1 MAHRRETSNAL
12 DASVRCEKKR
22 LKRLSK
28 IVPANNRIQQ
38 AVRQVIPDRRTSHTE
53 SLSAIGAEPVRVAH

>member
-28 IVPANNRIQQ
+28 IVPANNRIAQ
-38 AVRQVIPDRRTSHTE
+38 AVPDGSATQNARR
-53 SLSAIGAEPVRVAH
+53 P